1 MGEGLISDIV
11 AYFGWMLMSILKFLL
26 TPSLMIA
33 AGYNW
38 MEVMVTCSVGAT
50 IGILLFY
57 KAGKSIFSWWKRVKA
72 SSLNIKPPKKK
83 RLITKRK
90 RQFIQFKRQYG
101 LLGLMLISG
110 LISVPITAVLGAK
123 YFSHNRNTPMY
134 LIAAFSLWG
143 CLLTFLSWIIKTGT
157 LFCLLIFVSWIIK
170 FWLNYYI

>member
-11 AYFGWMLMSILKFLL
+11 AYFGWILMSILKFLL

-38 MEVMVTCSVGAT
+38 MEVMVTCSLGAT
-50 IGILLFY
+50 IGILVFY

-83 RLITKRK
+83 RFITKRK
-90 RQFIQFKRQYG
+90 RQFIHFKKQYG
-101 LLGLMLISG
+101 LLGLMLISC

-123 YFSHNRNTPMY
+123 YFSHNRHTPLY
-134 LIAAFSLWG
+134 LIVTFFVWG
-143 CLLTFLSWIIKTGT
+143 CLLTFLSWRVKSG
-157 LFCLLIFVSWIIK
+157 LVE
-170 FWLNYYI
+170 